1 MYIGMS
7 KNIKK
12 RWNAHKRYLRE
23 NTHANSILQSSW
35 NKYGELNFDFYI
47 LETCEEYELGE
58 KEIFYIENLN
68 TKQPNGF
75 NISNGGDCG
84 NLGTKLSEETK
95 MKMSISRK
103 GKKKKPFSEEHK
115 KNISLSKKGKKMSDE
130 TRKKMSIAQSGENN
144 PIFGKKRPQSVK
156 EKISE
161 TRKGVKSTLG
171 IKTKKSSSKYI
182 GVYIHIYPDTFR
194 FGFTHNGIRHH
205 GSKTYRN
212 EIDAAKAYD
221 KYVIDNELEGRPLNF
236 PEDFV

>member
-1 MYIGMS
+1 MS

-23 NTHANSILQSSW
+23 NTHSNSILQSSW

-84 NLGTKLSEETK
+84 NLGTKFSEETK

-130 TRKKMSIAQSGENN
+130 TRKNMSIAQSGENN
-144 PIFGKKRPQSVK
+144 PIFVKNVKPSPQKKVFLLFYNFQK
-156 EKISE
+156 LTI
-161 TRKGVKSTLG
+161 LN
-171 IKTKKSSSKYI
+171 I
-182 GVYIHIYPDTFR
+182 
-194 FGFTHNGIRHH
+194 
-205 GSKTYRN
+205 
-212 EIDAAKAYD
+212 
-221 KYVIDNELEGRPLNF
+221 LNF
-236 PEDFV
+236 SKFGKLQRWSSVQSRKI